1 MREIDLRHTYS
12 AAGKEALRARQVRH
26 LEARLRDFGP
36 DGPEVLEADQASGT
50 IFARFPGRSTKM
62 PWSRSNRATT
72 LSVERDHGILVDLEG
87 DRAVFH
93 LSPQVSFEALDYVW
107 GCLFQILE

>member
-36 DGPEVLEADQASGT
+36 DGPEVLESVV
-50 IFARFPGRSTKM
+50 AR
-62 PWSRSNRATT
+62 
-72 LSVERDHGILVDLEG
+72 LERDHGILVDLEG

>member
-50 IFARFPGRSTKM
+50 APRKAWLRGWSGTTAFWWTWRGIGRSFTSL
-62 PWSRSNRATT
+62 PR
-72 LSVERDHGILVDLEG
+72 
-87 DRAVFH
+87 
-93 LSPQVSFEALDYVW
+93 
-107 GCLFQILE
+107 

>member
-50 IFARFPGRSTKM
+50 IFARFPG
-62 PWSRSNRATT
+62 P
-72 LSVERDHGILVDLEG
+72 LHGKRGCAVGAGPRHFGGPGG

>member
-50 IFARFPGRSTKM
+50 TAFWWTWRGIGRSFTSL
-62 PWSRSNRATT
+62 PR
-72 LSVERDHGILVDLEG
+72 
-87 DRAVFH
+87 
-93 LSPQVSFEALDYVW
+93 
-107 GCLFQILE
+107 

>member
-50 IFARFPGRSTKM
+50 IFARFPGRSTE
-62 PWSRSNRATT
+62 
-72 LSVERDHGILVDLEG
+72 SVVARLERDHGHFGGPGGGIGRSFD
-87 DRAVFH
+87 

>member
-50 IFARFPGRSTKM
+50 IFARFPGRSTE
-62 PWSRSNRATT
+62 SGVAR
-72 LSVERDHGILVDLEG
+72 LERDHGILVDLEG